1 MALNVRNDEQIK
13 VGTTTGLVAGAS
25 SFTFDGTSGK
35 PDYRYYQIVPTELS
49 GRGLLALGVDYSWNY
64 TTGVFTL
71 LHSGDVFNID
81 KIYNIHFQ
89 PVEPPASLS
98 PASLINSSFFIR
110 NLNIPN
116 IETPVSP
123 DTNKVLQRLISFIA
137 KYEPECLQKI
147 LGYPLYKLFLT
158 ESSARMTELLYGA
171 EYLDECGITQKW
183 QGLVHDT
190 DISLIANYIYFYY
203 QEASASQTTGVN
215 TSVIKGSQSVLVSPQ
230 DKMINAWNFFSSET
244 KSMISFLW
252 MKKDINDERVY
263 PEFTAHQYL
272 ITKRLSTPINFMGI

>member
-13 VGTTTGLVAGAS
+13 VGTTAGLVAGAS

-49 GRGLLALGVDYSWNY
+49 GRGLLALNVDYSWNY
-64 TTGVFTL
+64 VTGLFTL
-71 LHSGDVFNID
+71 LQIGDVFNLD

-110 NLNIPN
+110 DINLVNTTKP
-116 IETPVSP
+116 E
-123 DTNKVLQRLISFIA
+123 VLERITSFIR

-158 ESSARMTELLYGA
+158 ESSARMTDLLYGA
-171 EYLDECGITQKW
+171 DYIDELGNLEKW

-190 DISLIANYIYFYY
+190 DISLIADYIYYFI
-203 QEASASQTTGVN
+203 QEADAKKTTGVS
-215 TSVIKGSQSVLVSPQ
+215 TAAMKTAAAESVSPM

-252 MKKDINDERVY
+252 MQKNISNERVY

-272 ITKRLSTPINFMGI
+272 KTKNLSRPINSFNF